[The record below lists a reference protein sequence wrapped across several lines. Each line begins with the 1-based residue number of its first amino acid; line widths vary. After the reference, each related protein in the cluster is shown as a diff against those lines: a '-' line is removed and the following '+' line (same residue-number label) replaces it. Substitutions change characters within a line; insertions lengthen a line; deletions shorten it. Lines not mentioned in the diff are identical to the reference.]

1 MTSCPEERHGKE
13 KLLDPFV
20 PLLVSIADT
29 VCDKGMKAENDG
41 WLLCIYS
48 HAHFKILKGGM
59 RKLSILIWIKVH
71 YN

>member
-1 MTSCPEERHGKE
+1 MCLEDVMTSCPEERHGKE

-41 WLLCIYS
+41 W
-48 HAHFKILKGGM
+48 
-59 RKLSILIWIKVH
+59 
-71 YN
+71 